1 MNDPHNGILFFFDA
15 LTRAP
20 WINWNIVTS
29 RLSLDMA
36 TSWNRMCWPK
46 GTANQQ
52 HLVETSVQGHPCR
65 DWTATRG
72 GWMWIKSSKKHM
84 LLHLNVNPI
93 CVMTLGIWQE
103 QMRMTSCCLRYCCN
117 PSIRLE
123 SCYCRVFHTYTAFS
137 FPCGPS
143 LPENVSRCIEY
154 IKDIILGHMALF
166 VLYCGG
172 LAFWP
177 CQTLRSDGN
186 FQQHPWGVA
195 TDVYILSL
203 SGLRSIDPSARRLRR
218 DLNFLF
224 FEGPFF
230 RWSGPGTSGYLVC
243 LCRFF
248 ICVAL
253 STKKPYFSAIS
264 EW

>member
-1 MNDPHNGILFFFDA
+1 
-15 LTRAP
+15 
-20 WINWNIVTS
+20 
-29 RLSLDMA
+29 
-36 TSWNRMCWPK
+36 MCWPK

-52 HLVETSVQGHPCR
+52 HLVETLWRQ
-65 DWTATRG
+65 ATRAEIEQRLEEARCG
-72 GWMWIKSSKKHM
+72 SRAQKTYYAAPPQCQSY
-84 LLHLNVNPI
+84 LRND
-93 CVMTLGIWQE
+93 TTGIWQE

-123 SCYCRVFHTYTAFS
+123 SCYCRVFHTYIAFS

-172 LAFWP
+172 LAFWS